1 MVYRHHDAVALV
13 ITPATAMTVRSERVG
28 VDAS

>member
-13 ITPATAMTVRSERVG
+13 ITPAIATTVRSERVG
-28 VDAS
+28 VDVS